1 MNKNIGRENMKTRSK
16 LLAAAI
22 AAFVAAIAFV
32 GCGTGGSNSIERGA
46 ASDSPAITTGSDY
59 VLKYEWPEKPKV
71 GTYTLKVS
79 LADRSGAPVDGAD
92 VVVDYDMPSMRG
104 HHATTES
111 MKRNANGD
119 YLLPIKFVMPGDWE
133 IVISAVKDDV
143 EIAAEL
149 ILLDI

>member
-1 MNKNIGRENMKTRSK
+1 MNKNIGRENMKTWPK
-16 LLAAAI
+16 LLASIIAAI
-22 AAFVAAIAFV
+22 ILAIAFV
-32 GCGTGGSNSIERGA
+32 GCGTGGSRSQESGA
-46 ASDSPAITTGSDY
+46 ASGNLPNATGSDY

-79 LADRSGAPVDGAD
+79 LTDRSGAPVDGAE

-104 HHATTES
+104 HHATTEN
-111 MKRNANGD
+111 MKRNASGD